1 MPNTPDLAAIAGVI
15 GDRARANI
23 LVALMGGRALTA
35 SELARHANVTK
46 QTASSHLAKL
56 LDARL
61 VAVEQAGRH
70 RYHRLADDE
79 VGLAIERLVGLAAR
93 LGSTT
98 PRTGPVDAAMRKA
111 RVCYDHLAGDM
122 GVLML
127 DGLERR
133 GLVRRAGRTLTLS
146 ADGDRFLI
154 DQGIDPDALRTRRR
168 PLCLSC
174 LDWSVRRYH
183 LAGAV
188 GAALLDRCLTAGWAR
203 REKDAR
209 TLVFSAVGERAFRR
223 QLGI

>member
-35 SELARHANVTK
+35 TELARHASVTK

-61 VAVEQAGRH
+61 VAVERAGRH

-93 LGSTT
+93 LDSST
-98 PRTGPVDAAMRKA
+98 PRTGPADAAMRKA

-127 DGLERR
+127 DTLERR
-133 GLVRRAGRTLTLS
+133 RLVRRDARTLTLT
-146 ADGDRFLI
+146 ADGDRFLA
-154 DQGIDPDALRTRRR
+154 DQGIDPAALRTRRR

-209 TLVFSAVGERAFRR
+209 TIVFSAVGERAFRR